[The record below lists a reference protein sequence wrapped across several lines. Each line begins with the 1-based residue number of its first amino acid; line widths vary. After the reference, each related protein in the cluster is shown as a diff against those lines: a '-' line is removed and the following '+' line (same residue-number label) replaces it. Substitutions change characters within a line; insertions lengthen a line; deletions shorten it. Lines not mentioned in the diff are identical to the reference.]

1 MRHGKKKRGSLLGV
15 KPKAPFSIHTVVYHQ
30 KRFLPRKKKQNTQ
43 WMKGAFPLDAA
54 NHGWGFRSAEAE
66 EFNFIFSF
74 VFDSIAH
81 RKRGFT
87 AI

>member
-1 MRHGKKKRGSLLGV
+1 
-15 KPKAPFSIHTVVYHQ
+15 
-30 KRFLPRKKKQNTQ
+30 
-43 WMKGAFPLDAA
+43 MKGAFPRCLPHAMLGFLDAA

-66 EFNFIFSF
+66 EFNFIFGF

-87 AI
+87 AIRALLSLRTGSHGR